1 MSDSINQSVLGMSDA
16 DFLKQPMPTF
26 ESASS
31 QEEQVEEVQQ
41 TEETQDTSTQ
51 NQEQETTTEQSEET
65 TEQTTQ
71 EDNTQEQTTETQTE
85 TTSEESN
92 TEEQTTSDN
101 VPDAEAQLKK
111 LFTPFKANGR
121 ELKVDSV
128 DEAITLMQQGANYN
142 KKMAALKPSLKIL
155 KMLENN
161 GLLDEGKLT
170 YLIDI
175 DKKNPEAIAK
185 LIKESGIDPLDVNVQ
200 EEPKYKP
207 GNYSVSDAQVNLD
220 SVLDSIEHSPTYER
234 TMTVITQEWD
244 NDSKRVLANDPG
256 LIPLINQHMSN
267 GIFDMIDGEITKQ
280 RALGNLSGLSD
291 LQAYEAV
298 GKQLAQKGA
307 FASLQNNT
315 QQQPVETK
323 AHIPTQTDT
332 ERAAKRK
339 AASPTK
345 QSQTTKEETNL
356 NPLAM
361 SDEEFE
367 KAFNS
372 KFR

>member
-41 TEETQDTSTQ
+41 TEETEDTSTQ
-51 NQEQETTTEQSEET
+51 TQEQETTTEESEET

-101 VPDAEAQLKK
+101 VSDAETQLKK

-142 KKMAALKPSLKIL
+142 KKMAALKPSLKVL

-161 GLLDEGKLT
+161 GLLDEQKIT
-170 YLIDI
+170 YLIDL
-175 DKKNPEAIAK
+175 DKKNPDAIGK
-185 LIKESGIDPLDVNVQ
+185 LIKESGIDPLDVNTQ
-200 EEPKYKP
+200 EEPKYTP

-220 SVLDSIEHSPTYER
+220 TVLDSIEHTPTYNR
-234 TMTVITQEWD
+234 TMTVILDEWD
-244 NDSKRVLANDPG
+244 DNSKRALANEPN
-256 LIPLINQHMSN
+256 LIPLINEHVAN
-267 GIFDMIDGEITKQ
+267 GIFDTIASEMTKQ

-291 LQAYEAV
+291 LQAYEAI
-298 GKQLAQKGA
+298 GKQLAAQGA
-307 FASLQNNT
+307 FNKKPT
-315 QQQPVETK
+315 QKPVEVK
-323 AHIPTQTDT
+323 PKVPTQDDT

-339 AASPTK
+339 AASPSK
-345 QSQTTKEETNL
+345 QTQATKEPDL
-356 NPLAM
+356 NPLSM

>member
-41 TEETQDTSTQ
+41 TEETEDTSTQ
-51 NQEQETTTEQSEET
+51 TEEQETVTEQSEQTTEQS
-65 TEQTTQ
+65 TQ
-71 EDNTQEQTTETQTE
+71 EDNTQEQNTETQTE
-85 TTSEESN
+85 TTSEETT
-92 TEEQTTSDN
+92 TEDKQTSET

-111 LFTPFKANGR
+111 LLAPFKANGR
-121 ELKVDSV
+121 EIKVDSV

-175 DKKNPEAIAK
+175 DKKNPDAIAK

-244 NDSKRVLANDPG
+244 NDSKRVLANDPS
-256 LIPLINQHMSN
+256 LIPLINQHMAN

-291 LQAYEAV
+291 LQAYEAI
-298 GKQLAQKGA
+298 GKQLAQRGA

-323 AHIPTQTDT
+323 AHVNTQTDT

-339 AASPTK
+339 AASPAK
-345 QSQTTKEETNL
+345 QSQTTKEESNL

>member
-31 QEEQVEEVQQ
+31 QEDAVEEVQQ
-41 TEETQDTSTQ
+41 TEETQETSTQ
-51 NQEQETTTEQSEET
+51 TQEETTENTEET
-65 TEQTTQ
+65 TEQETQ
-71 EDNTQEQTTETQTE
+71 ENTQETETETQSNE
-85 TTSEESN
+85 TTEDTN
-92 TEEQTTSDN
+92 TEDTNSSDSS
-101 VPDAEAQLKK
+101 PDAEAQLKK
-111 LFTPFKANGR
+111 LMAPFKANGR
-121 ELKVDSV
+121 EMKVDSV
-128 DEAITLMQQGANYN
+128 EEAITLMQQGANYN

-185 LIKESGIDPLDVNVQ
+185 MIKESGIDPLDVNVQ

-207 GNYSVSDAQVNLD
+207 GNYSISDAQVNLD
-220 SVLDSIEHSPTYER
+220 SVLDSIEATPTYER
-234 TMTVITQEWD
+234 TMTVITQDWD
-244 NDSKRVLANDPG
+244 NDSKRVLANDPS

-267 GIFDMIDGEITKQ
+267 GIFDLIDGEMTKQ

-307 FASLQNNT
+307 FAALQNNT
-315 QQQPVETK
+315 QKPVETK
-323 AHIPTQTDT
+323 AHVTQTDT

-345 QSQTTKEETNL
+345 QSQATKEELNV

-361 SDEEFE
+361 SDEDFE

>member
-41 TEETQDTSTQ
+41 TEETEDTSTQ
-51 NQEQETTTEQSEET
+51 AEEQETTVEQSEQTTEQS
-65 TEQTTQ
+65 TQ

-85 TTSEESN
+85 ATSEE
-92 TEEQTTSDN
+92 TTAEDKQTSEN
-101 VPDAEAQLKK
+101 VLDAEAQLKK
-111 LFTPFKANGR
+111 LMAPFKANGR
-121 ELKVDSV
+121 EIKVDSV

-256 LIPLINQHMSN
+256 LIPLINQHMAN

-298 GKQLAQKGA
+298 GKQLAQRGA
-307 FASLQNNT
+307 FAALQNNT

-323 AHIPTQTDT
+323 AHVNTQTDT
-332 ERAAKRK
+332 ERTAKRK
-339 AASPTK
+339 AASPAK
-345 QSQTTKEETNL
+345 QSQATKEETEL

-361 SDEEFE
+361 PDEEFE

>member
-41 TEETQDTSTQ
+41 TEETKETSTQ
-51 NQEQETTTEQSEET
+51 TQEENHET
-65 TEQTTQ
+65 TEQTTEQ
-71 EDNTQEQTTETQTE
+71 ETQENTTEEQNETE
-85 TTSEESN
+85 THTEENNQETN
-92 TEEQTTSDN
+92 TEEKNTSDS
-101 VPDAEAQLKK
+101 VPDAETQLKK
-111 LFTPFKANGR
+111 LMAPFKANGR
-121 ELKVDSV
+121 EMKVDSV
-128 DEAITLMQQGANYN
+128 EEAITLMQQGANYN
-142 KKMAALKPSLKIL
+142 KKMAALKPSLKLL

-207 GNYSVSDAQVNLD
+207 GNYSISDAQVNLD
-220 SVLDSIEHSPTYER
+220 SVLDSIEATPTYER
-234 TMTVITQEWD
+234 TMTVITQDWD

-267 GIFDMIDGEITKQ
+267 GIFDLIDGEMTKQ
-280 RALGNLSGLSD
+280 RALGTLAGLSD
-291 LQAYEAV
+291 LQAYEMI

-307 FASLQNNT
+307 FAALQNNAEK
-315 QQQPVETK
+315 PVETK
-323 AHIPTQTDT
+323 AHVTQTDT
-332 ERAAKRK
+332 ERTAKRK
-339 AASPTK
+339 AASPSK
-345 QSQTTKEETNL
+345 PSQTTKEESNV